1 MEYFDFYKHIL
12 KLLKDACLLDALNAI
27 QNEAI
32 ILGTDSSSIIEASCA
47 EALNTYR
54 SLLTYFEKGVED
66 KGRGS
71 VFAKLVRQAIGMN
84 EQLKRAHGLKE
95 SQSAYYS
102 KLRSHLRLPRTVNF
116 YINRIE
122 QQRANIIVGDI
133 FRESG
138 LSDEMEDAKSQNKN
152 ISALRSALF
161 DRIWIADCFA
171 PEEYSALY
179 RYFGLE
185 NSGGGSNTP
194 NAEAAWMVSALTLS
208 ILFYFDLDKWALLVA
223 LSNSENV
230 RIRVRAKVGC
240 ALVAM
245 NHSTLFSILEEA
257 QQLESGAAAIT
268 DICGSNIGK
277 ASLDNCDLQWLF
289 MVQYKTKFI
298 HTSISDTFNSI
309 FQHIDNELTEEQI
322 QNMLESEDDDLPPG
336 VDANMM
342 HHLRDEI
349 MKTTN
354 MTVEGIDTA
363 YPQFR
368 QMHKLAFYDEV
379 SNWVRPIDAADE
391 ADFNTVQTFAPI
403 LVNTHICNSDA
414 YAFLQAINNVPPSM
428 RDYVENQLKIM
439 GKFGESLTDLMMM
452 RDEKELAKLYIRDIY
467 RLFTIMLENQA
478 EGNPLIECPLMLFIN
493 KTDESDRAPLSSLC
507 SRAFNHRLYRHAV
520 SLFGILEQT
529 SPGFEQNSAGFISA
543 SLNND
548 EEIMYA
554 VSLALTGNNDD
565 AIIHFETVGQ
575 DNINENASSV
585 YAHCLWSE
593 GLTEDALKVYR
604 KLYIA
609 NWYGLNLFDL
619 GKRLYDVARYT
630 EAATVLYKA
639 HYLDSSRPDIIH
651 LLMISLL
658 RDRRPEESQTMCKK
672 LITMNLNGHTEMSVW
687 LKDAAICLLCG
698 GKESEAIVSLRRA
711 HKKFTDEEIAFLS
724 SYGIPQITIHLIAD
738 AANI

>member
-32 ILGTDSSSIIEASCA
+32 ILGTDSSSVIEASCS

-54 SLLTYFEKGVED
+54 SLLAYFEKGVED

-71 VFAKLVRQAIGMN
+71 VFAKLVRQTIGMN

-133 FRESG
+133 FRDNG
-138 LSDEMEDAKSQNKN
+138 LSDEMEDAKSQSKS

-161 DRIWIADCFA
+161 DRIWIADCFTA
-171 PEEYSALY
+171 EEYSALY

-185 NSGGGSNTP
+185 NAGGGSNTP

-208 ILFYFDLDKWALLVA
+208 ILFYFDLDKWTLLVA

-245 NHSTLFSILEEA
+245 NHNTLFSILEEA
-257 QQLESGAAAIT
+257 QQLESGTVAIT
-268 DICGSNIGK
+268 DICGNNIGK
-277 ASLDNCDLQWLF
+277 ASSDNCDLQWLF

-298 HTSISDTFNSI
+298 HTSISDTFNSL

-349 MKTTN
+349 TKTTN

-368 QMHKLAFYDEV
+368 QMRKLAFFDEV
-379 SNWVRPIDAADE
+379 SNWVRPIDAADK
-391 ADFNTVQTFAPI
+391 ADFYTVQTFAPI

-414 YAFLQAINNVPPSM
+414 YAFLQAINNVPSSM

-467 RLFTIMLENQA
+467 RLFTIILENQA

-507 SRAFNHRLYRHAV
+507 TRAFNHRLYRHAV

-529 SPGFEQNSAGFISA
+529 SPGYEQNSAGFIST